1 MRGFVSRDVTPI
13 SYQFDTSP
21 EGHRAGVL
29 NSANEGE
36 EEGDDKEVV
45 ILGRVVRWTKE
56 GLEYEA
62 DPKHRLM
69 VLESLGFVEGT
80 RVLSYNGDK
89 E

>member
-36 EEGDDKEVV
+36 EEGDD
-45 ILGRVVRWTKE
+45 R
-56 GLEYEA
+56 
-62 DPKHRLM
+62 
-69 VLESLGFVEGT
+69 
-80 RVLSYNGDK
+80 
-89 E
+89 